1 MMNSNGKRFPS
12 DDRLLQE
19 MMPKLGLKAS
29 VPKEQ
34 YKNKTRVRYFLSKVL
49 AVCLAV
55 LAVGAIALLLTLPVR
70 ISDVKM
76 TARYDQADVEFHVD
90 RRLLFESV
98 TATLDSRPLI
108 VMPLA
113 DGRYHV
119 EVEKNGELTVVA
131 RTFTGRSTVLS
142 LPVDCIDDDPPFVQE
157 DHLSEGYIY
166 VYLSDGD
173 GGGCSGINWDSV
185 RVTYID
191 SGGTVAG
198 VETDESG
205 GYVRLPLPDVSVRIY
220 LEDNNG
226 NPLSLRLDRPQ
237 SGG

>member
-1 MMNSNGKRFPS
+1 MNSKGKRS
-12 DDRLLQE
+12 ASNDRLLQE
-19 MMPKLGLKAS
+19 MMPKLGLQAS
-29 VPKEQ
+29 VPAER
-34 YKNKTRVRYFLSKVL
+34 YKNKTRVRYYLTRVL

-55 LAVGAIALLLTLPVR
+55 LLAGAAVLVLTLPVR

-76 TARYDQADVEFHVD
+76 TERYDRADVEFRVD
-90 RRLLFESV
+90 RLLLFESV

-113 DGRYHV
+113 EGRYQV

-166 VYLSDGD
+166 VYVSDGD
-173 GGGCSGINWDSV
+173 GDGCSGINWDSV

-198 VETDESG
+198 TETDESG
-205 GYVRLPLPDVSVRIY
+205 GYVRLPLPEVSVRIY